1 MRQRIVIL
9 SFLALILLASGCTL
23 RAPGYRS
30 NTIVT
35 ITPTELS
42 ISGSRLQPSSPTP
55 VVHSN
60 PSGDSTPAPQASL
73 LAPSPLASD
82 PLRFTFPTLAPDSIS
97 LWRPPLYP
105 VPWEPSPHDHF
116 YLTRPIGAQEV
127 NWPLARYR
135 YGYLLYAEPHTGI
148 DIPAP
153 KGTEILAAGPG
164 VVIWAG
170 YGIYFMRE
178 ENRDPYGI
186 AVAIKHDFGYEG
198 KTVYTVYGH
207 MDQVFVYR
215 GQRVESG
222 EKLGLVGETGKV
234 SGPHLHFEVRIGDN
248 TFFVS
253 RNPELWISP
262 PQGMGVLV
270 GRIMRNDGEK
280 APRVP
285 VKLRSLEGK
294 GNYEVLSYA
303 QGAVNSD
310 DYYNENLALGDLPAG
325 RYEVFV
331 DYEGVLYKGE
341 IVIQAGQ
348 VTYITFRPK
357 DGIVSGALPTP
368 KSRFIPPD
376 ATTTP
381 IEVRGASSP

>member
-1 MRQRIVIL
+1 MGKRIVFLFFLMIL
-9 SFLALILLASGCTL
+9 WLTPGCML
-23 RAPGYRS
+23 RAPGYHS
-30 NTIVT
+30 NLVVPTTPIHTSTI
-35 ITPTELS
+35 EA
-42 ISGSRLQPSSPTP
+42 RLQPPSPTP
-55 VVHSN
+55 VVNS
-60 PSGDSTPAPQASL
+60 SFTDDPAPTSQSPL
-73 LAPSPLASD
+73 LAPPTLAPD
-82 PLRFTFPTLAPDSIS
+82 PLRFTFPTGAPDSIS

-186 AVAIKHDFGYEG
+186 AVAIKHDFGFEG
-198 KTVYTVYGH
+198 KSVYTVYGH

-215 GQRVESG
+215 GQRVETG
-222 EKLGLVGETGKV
+222 QVLGLVGETGKV

-325 RYEVFV
+325 RYEIFV

-341 IVIQAGQ
+341 IAIQAGQ
-348 VTYITFRPK
+348 VTYVTFRPK
-357 DGIVSGALPTP
+357 DGIASGILPTP
-368 KSRFIPPD
+368 KSRYIPPD
-376 ATTTP
+376 VTATP
-381 IEVRGASSP
+381 IEVREQSSP

>member
-1 MRQRIVIL
+1 MGKRFVFTC
-9 SFLALILLASGCTL
+9 FLTFLWLASGCTL
-23 RAPGYRS
+23 RAPSYRNNRYIS
-30 NTIVT
+30 TLPIG
-35 ITPTELS
+35 ITAVAS
-42 ISGSRLQPSSPTP
+42 LQPPSPTP
-55 VVHSN
+55 VVDYDPAEDPTPTPQPPLLP
-60 PSGDSTPAPQASL
+60 PSTFAP
-73 LAPSPLASD
+73 D
-82 PLRFTFPTLAPDSIS
+82 PLRFTFPTVAPDSIS

-105 VPWEPSPHDHF
+105 VPWEPSPYDHF

-170 YGIYFMRE
+170 YGIYFMRD

-186 AVAIKHDFGYEG
+186 AVAIKHDFGFEG
-198 KTVYTVYGH
+198 KSVYTVYGH

-222 EKLGLVGETGKV
+222 QVLGLVGETGKV

-357 DGIVSGALPTP
+357 DGVASGVLPPP
-368 KSRFIPPD
+368 KSKFIPPD
-376 ATTTP
+376 ATATP
-381 IEVRGASSP
+381 IEMGMVHSP